1 MTDSNQI
8 INHIS
13 MAGIFGNILLTA
25 FKLFAGIVGHSGAM
39 ISDAIH
45 SMSDIFATFIAWLG
59 VRFSA
64 KEADASH
71 PYGHER
77 MECVASL
84 ILGTILLVTG
94 AGIGYAGIEKI
105 TSGNYEELAVPG
117 ILALLAALV
126 SIVVKEAMYWY
137 TRHYAKIL
145 NSAAF
150 MADAWHHR
158 SDALSSVG
166 SLLGISGAIL
176 GFPVL
181 DPIAS
186 VVICLFILKVAYD
199 ILRDA
204 MNKML
209 DTACNPELEANIGDY
224 ISSHQGVNRLDML
237 HTRMFG
243 NMIYIDAEIAVDG
256 ELPLKDAH
264 AIAEEVHDGVEGH
277 FENIKHIMI
286 HVNPV

>member
-1 MTDSNQI
+1 MTDNNKI

-13 MAGIFGNILLTA
+13 MVGIFGNILLTA
-25 FKLFAGIVGHSGAM
+25 FKLFAGIAGHSGAM

-59 VRFSA
+59 ARFSA

-84 ILGTILLVTG
+84 ILGMVLLITG
-94 AGIGYAGIEKI
+94 IGIGYSGIEKI
-105 TSGNYEELAVPG
+105 TAGNYEELAVPG
-117 ILALLAALV
+117 TLALIAALV
-126 SIVVKEAMYWY
+126 SILTKEAMYWY

-166 SLLGISGAIL
+166 SLLGIGGAIL

-186 VVICLFILKVAYD
+186 VVICLLILKVAYD

-209 DTACNPELEANIGDY
+209 DTACSPELEANIGDY

-256 ELPLKDAH
+256 ELPLRDAH
-264 AIAEEVHDGVEGH
+264 AIAEKVHDGVEGH